1 MTQKID
7 ILIIGA
13 GLSGCTIAERC
24 ANALGLKIMLV
35 DRRNHIAGNC
45 YDAYRDNGI
54 LTHKYGPHYFRTNNP
69 SLIEYLSEFTDW
81 LAGNYIV
88 NSFVDGTLFPF
99 PINLNTLEMFFHTK
113 LDSQTAKQ
121 LLEKESEN
129 INGPLNSE
137 DFVLSRIGRKMYE
150 AFYLNYTLKQW
161 GIHPRELEASVCG
174 RIPVRF
180 NRDNRYVD
188 HHFQLMP
195 VQGYTA
201 MMQRMINHPNIHLLL
216 NTDYKELDLS
226 KIPCVVYSGPI
237 DEYFN
242 YCYGQLPWRSLRFEY
257 KDFDQEYVQP
267 CVQINYPNEHEYTRS
282 VEIKHV
288 TGQKHLCTTMAYEY
302 PTSQGEPYY
311 PIPAPENRMLYEKY
325 KALAIIETRENNVY
339 FTGRLA
345 EYAYLNMDEVIEK
358 ALIVFEEIKLNHET
372 SHLILK

>member
-1 MTQKID
+1 MTQNID

-24 ANALGLKIMLV
+24 ANVLGLNVLLV

-69 SLIEYLSEFTDW
+69 SLIEYLSEFTEW

-99 PINLNTLEMFFHTK
+99 PINLNTLEMFFQTQ
-113 LDSQTAKQ
+113 LDAQTAKQ
-121 LLEKESEN
+121 LLEKEREN
-129 INGPLNSE
+129 INCPLNSE

-161 GIHPRELEASVCG
+161 GIHPRKLEASVCG
-174 RIPVRF
+174 RIPVRL

-195 VQGYTA
+195 EKGYTA
-201 MMQRMINHPNIHLLL
+201 MMQRMINHPNINLLL

-288 TGQKHLCTTMAYEY
+288 TGQKNLSTTVAYEY
-302 PTSQGEPYY
+302 PTSQGESYY
-311 PIPAPENRMLYEKY
+311 PIPALQNRLLYEKY
-325 KALAIIETRENNVY
+325 KALANNETRNKNVY

-358 ALIVFEEIKLNHET
+358 ALIVFEEIKLKHET